1 MPLAT
6 FYATKTPSHKE
17 ILSDCVSIL
26 VTVQHPHLTS
36 PSPFLPLSE
45 GDRGRKCPPLAGAQ
59 GVEIFPRPWWEGLGE
74 GGELMSILKLL

>member
-1 MPLAT
+1 MPLAILYT
-6 FYATKTPSHKE
+6 TKTPSHKE

-36 PSPFLPLSE
+36 PSLRGTGGGNVPRW
-45 GDRGRKCPPLAGAQ
+45 RGRRGWKYSPS
-59 GVEIFPRPWWEGLGE
+59 PWWEGLGE